1 VSLSRI
7 LAIARRIAQ
16 GFRRDERT
24 LGLMFVVPLVV
35 TALLGWVLR
44 DTKDTV
50 VDVMM
55 VNEAGAPGQRI
66 IDALIAATTN
76 APDGVEVV
84 SFTDPSQGPDPREVA
99 RRELRD
105 GQIDLAIVIPA
116 DLESKVIAGERPT
129 LTVLS
134 KGIEPSADAEAFGKL
149 QGVMA
154 TVARQL
160 VPPGGPAPVI
170 PQVQRETVYLSPDAD
185 QVDVLAPVFLGFFGY
200 FFVFLLTGISFLR
213 ERIGG
218 TLERLLATP
227 VTRGEIVLGYS
238 LGFGTFATI
247 QVIVLTLFI
256 LNSVD
261 VPAFGPSEPFSI
273 GPVDVPALGP
283 TPAFPIGLGVDTA
296 GSPYL
301 AFAIAL
307 LLSLGAVNLG
317 IFLSTFARTE
327 LQVIQFIPLVI
338 VPQALLSGI
347 LWPVERLPDVL
358 QSIAHALPLTYA
370 VEGLREVMLKGSDLT
385 STVVQKDLLV
395 LGGIALFFVFLASL
409 TIKREV
415 A

>member
-1 VSLSRI
+1 VSPSRI

-35 TALLGWVLR
+35 TALLGWVLK

-50 VDVMM
+50 VDVVI
-55 VNEAGAPGQRI
+55 VNEAGAVGDRVVTALT
-66 IDALIAATTN
+66 DAAKQPDSDIALTAT
-76 APDGVEVV
+76 
-84 SFTDPSQGPDPREVA
+84 VA
-99 RRELRD
+99 TEDEAVAHIRD
-105 GQIDLAIVIPA
+105 GTGDIAIVIPS
-116 DLESKVIAGERPT
+116 DLLATVQAGQRPT
-129 LTVLS
+129 LTV
-134 KGIEPSADAEAFGKL
+134 ISAGTDPAAETGRFGTL
-149 QGVMA
+149 QGVLA
-154 TVARQL
+154 DIASQL
-160 VPPGGPAPVI
+160 APPGVTPPVI
-170 PQVQRETVYLSPDAD
+170 PQVERKTVYLSPDAS
-185 QVDVLAPVFLGFFGY
+185 QVDVLAPIFLGFFGY

-227 VTRGEIVLGYS
+227 VTRFEIVTGYS

-256 LNSVD
+256 LNSID
-261 VPAFGPSEPFSI
+261 VPSFDLPAI
-273 GPVDVPALGP
+273 GQH
-283 TPAFPIGLGVDTA
+283 TPAFSLGLGVASA
-296 GSPYL
+296 GSPFL

-347 LWPVERLPDVL
+347 LWPIERLPDVL
-358 QSIAHALPLTYA
+358 QAIAHVLPLTYA
-370 VEGLREVMLKGSDLT
+370 VEGLREVMLKGSDLST
-385 STVVQKDLLV
+385 TVVQTDLLV
-395 LGGIALFFVFLASL
+395 LGGIALFFVALASA

>member
-1 VSLSRI
+1 VSPGRI

-35 TALLGWVLR
+35 TALLGWVLQ

-50 VDVMM
+50 VDVVI
-55 VNEAGAPGQRI
+55 VNEAGAVGDRI
-66 IDALIAATTN
+66 VTALTDSAGKPDSNIAIAATV
-76 APDGVEVV
+76 G
-84 SFTDPSQGPDPREVA
+84 SQDEA
-99 RRELRD
+99 KAKIRD
-105 GQIDLAIVIPA
+105 GSGDIGIVIPA
-116 DLESKVIAGERPT
+116 NLLSDVQAGNRPT
-129 LTVLS
+129 LTVIS
-134 KGIEPSADAEAFGKL
+134 EGTDPAAEAGRFGTL
-149 QGVMA
+149 QSA
-154 TVARQL
+154 LTDIASQL
-160 VPPGGPAPVI
+160 APPGVTPPII
-170 PQVQRETVYLSPDAD
+170 PKVQRETVYLSPDAS
-185 QVDVLAPVFLGFFGY
+185 QVDVLAPIFLGFFGY

-227 VTRGEIVLGYS
+227 VTRFEIVTGYS

-256 LNSVD
+256 LNSIQ
-261 VPAFGPSEPFSI
+261 VPSFGPI
-273 GPVDVPALGP
+273 GDYS
-283 TPAFPIGLGVDTA
+283 TPAFSIGLGVDSA
-296 GSPYL
+296 GSPLL
-301 AFAIAL
+301 AFAVAL

-347 LWPVERLPDVL
+347 LWPIERLPDVL
-358 QSIAHALPLTYA
+358 QAIAHVLPLTYA
-370 VEGLREVMLKGSDLT
+370 VEGLREVMLKGADLS
-385 STVVQKDLLV
+385 STVVQTDLAV
-395 LGGIALFFVFLASL
+395 LAGIALFFVVLASG

>member
-1 VSLSRI
+1 VSPSRI

-35 TALLGWVLR
+35 TALLGWVLQ

-50 VDVMM
+50 VDVVV
-55 VNEAGAPGQRI
+55 VNEAGAIGDRVVTALN
-66 IDALIAATTN
+66 DAANKPNSDIALAATVGTEDE
-76 APDGVEVV
+76 AIAKI
-84 SFTDPSQGPDPREVA
+84 REGTG
-99 RRELRD
+99 D
-105 GQIDLAIVIPA
+105 IAIVIPS
-116 DLESKVIAGERPT
+116 DLLTTVQAGNRPT
-129 LTVLS
+129 LTIIS
-134 KGIEPSADAEAFGKL
+134 EGTDPAAEAGRFGTL
-149 QGVMA
+149 QSTLA
-154 TVARQL
+154 DVAGQL
-160 VPPGGPAPVI
+160 APPGVTPPLI
-170 PQVQRETVYLSPDAD
+170 PQVERKTVYLSPDAS
-185 QVDVLAPVFLGFFGY
+185 QVDVLAPIFLGFFGY

-227 VTRGEIVLGYS
+227 VTRFEIVTGYS

-256 LNSVD
+256 LNSIQ
-261 VPAFGPSEPFSI
+261 VPSFGPFGDFS
-273 GPVDVPALGP
+273 
-283 TPAFPIGLGVDTA
+283 TPAFSIGLGVDSA
-296 GSPYL
+296 GSPVL
-301 AFAIAL
+301 AFAVAL

-347 LWPVERLPDVL
+347 LWPIERLPDVL
-358 QSIAHALPLTYA
+358 QAIAHVLPLTYA
-370 VEGLREVMLKGSDLT
+370 VEGLREVMLKGADLS
-385 STVVQKDLLV
+385 STVVQTDLAV
-395 LGGIALFFVFLASL
+395 LAGIALFFVVLASG